1 MQHLHAVDRHVEHD
15 DVVDRRAADRDAE
28 AGEHG
33 LAVMAQ
39 HVGERQRRGV
49 AARRGRGRRR
59 LVDRAPQPVAERR
72 EQRADD
78 ERHAP
83 PPVLELRGAERRR
96 EQHAGERAGERG
108 EPLARELERRIEA
121 APRLRR
127 LLDQQRGGRAD
138 LAAGREPLQQARG
151 HEQQRRRD
159 ADLRGSRRRR
169 LVDRA
174 PQPVAE
180 RREQRA
186 DDERHAPPPVLE
198 LRGAERRRE
207 QHAGERAGERGEPLA
222 RELERRIE
230 AAPRLRRLL
239 DQQRGGRA
247 DLAAGREPLQQARG
261 HEQQRRRDADLRVSR
276 RDGDRRGAERHD
288 E

>member
-1 MQHLHAVDRHVEHD
+1 MHARERRDDRQQRSRAGPAVERDERRIDREHQRDARPPDDPVAPVAVRQMAADRRDHREDRAGDAARRHRQPARQMQHLHAVDRHVEHD

-49 AARRGRGRRR
+49 AAR
-59 LVDRAPQPVAERR
+59 
-72 EQRADD
+72 
-78 ERHAP
+78 
-83 PPVLELRGAERRR
+83 
-96 EQHAGERAGERG
+96 
-108 EPLARELERRIEA
+108 
-121 APRLRR
+121 
-127 LLDQQRGGRAD
+127 
-138 LAAGREPLQQARG
+138 
-151 HEQQRRRD
+151 
-159 ADLRGSRRRR
+159 RGSRRRR